1 MTNSAECDRVRRPL
15 CGATALVPR
24 MQPVPPPGARPGG
37 DPYDGGFPHFRSY
50 TRDWADDLLDS
61 LARAPQVD

>member
-1 MTNSAECDRVRRPL
+1 
-15 CGATALVPR
+15 